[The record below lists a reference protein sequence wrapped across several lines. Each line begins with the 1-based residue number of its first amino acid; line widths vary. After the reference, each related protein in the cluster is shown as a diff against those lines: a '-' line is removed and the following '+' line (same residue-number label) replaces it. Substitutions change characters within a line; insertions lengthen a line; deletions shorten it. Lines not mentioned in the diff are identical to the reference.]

1 MIIEDLFERKCT
13 NGFDTTGRFG
23 EVKHY
28 SNPSMYLASINAYNE
43 GKSAFYGC
51 TINGKF
57 VEQEPR
63 YEYVLKK
70 PLNEKEYLYLK
81 KRCQ

>member
-13 NGFDTTGRFG
+13 NEFSSTGTLG
-23 EVKHY
+23 GVKHY
-28 SNPSMYLASINAYNE
+28 PNPSMYLASIKAYNE

-51 TINGKF
+51 MINGRF
-57 VEQEPR
+57 VTQEPK
-63 YEYVLKK
+63 YEYLLKK